1 MKNTFNIARFAKFF
15 TTELRLFRNV
25 FLIFMGIIVVDLI
38 TSIISGHTSGRSAGG
53 LIIFLIAIT
62 PFALYNFL
70 YHPTKSFT
78 YAMLPASWL
87 EKFMSAWIMCVVFVP
102 LLLVGF
108 STGVAIL
115 LDLLFSQIIT
125 SYRALFDFQ
134 LFFAEFYLET
144 IAAQAVAF
152 CGAFWF
158 KRQKIG
164 RTILT
169 IVIIVFA
176 LVFVGFTFMRLGVGD
191 AEGVIRIEGY
201 QFPTYLM
208 YGFAVLLWVISLIK
222 FRRTQI

>member
-1 MKNTFNIARFAKFF
+1 
-15 TTELRLFRNV
+15 LFRNV

-144 IAAQAVAF
+144 IAAQAIAF

-169 IVIIVFA
+169 IAIIVLA
-176 LVFVGFTFMRLGVGD
+176 LVFAGFTLIRLGVGD

-201 QFPTYLM
+201 QLPTCLM
-208 YGFAVLLWVISLIK
+208 YGFAVLLWVVSLIK